1 MHTSPRTVR
10 WISLG
15 LFLLL
20 TLPLLTAISLS
31 VKALAPLWFADTAMR
46 AIPLYLAICFD
57 GWFYDGGELSEEL
70 IPVWVAMTGLLLW
83 PLLAIGI
90 RPSIWRSSRWCY
102 AVVAYAGCAIACTI
116 PAAWW
121 MFTHT
126 GYLF

>member
-1 MHTSPRTVR
+1 MTTSPRTVR
-10 WISLG
+10 WTSLG

-20 TLPLLTAISLS
+20 TLPLLTILSLG
-31 VKALAPLWFADTAMR
+31 VKWLALLWFVDTTVR

-57 GWFYDGGELSEEL
+57 GWFYDGGELSPAM
-70 IPVWVAMTGLLLW
+70 IPVWVGLTGLLLW
-83 PLLAIGI
+83 PLLALGI
-90 RPSIWRSSRWCY
+90 RPAAWASHRWRRTIVSY
-102 AVVAYAGCAIACTI
+102 AVVAVLCTV